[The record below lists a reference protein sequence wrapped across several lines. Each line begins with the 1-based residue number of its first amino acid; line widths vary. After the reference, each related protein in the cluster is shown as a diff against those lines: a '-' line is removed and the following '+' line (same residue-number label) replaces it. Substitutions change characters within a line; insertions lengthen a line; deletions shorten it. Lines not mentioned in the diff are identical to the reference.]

1 MDVSL
6 GFVLISGRTYI
17 FVLRA
22 GSQPTPFDDLTL
34 TLTLILTLTLTL
46 TLRLSLSLVR
56 ID

>member
-1 MDVSL
+1 MFPWVSYLSLDVH
-6 GFVLISGRTYI
+6 T